1 MHNNQLHCQECE
13 TGTQSDLL
21 GDLEGLAGVIALSG
35 GECHTGADDLS
46 GVWCTSAS
54 GIQRADSPLRSD
66 SFSRDCGV
74 ESVA

>member
-1 MHNNQLHCQECE
+1 MHNTQLHCQQCE

-21 GDLEGLAGVIALSG
+21 GDLEGLDGGIALSG
-35 GECHTGADDLS
+35 GDCHIGDDDLS
-46 GVWCTSAS
+46 VDWCTSAS

-66 SFSRDCGV
+66 SFSRDCSV